1 MFRIRT
7 EVRLR
12 ACGGTRAILL
22 EPVENLGSPTRV
34 RRDPPVRR
42 RSAARRRFA
51 YARAEGPGTM
61 VRAAKC
67 GTWCRVREEAA

>member
-34 RRDPPVRR
+34 RRDLRMPNDLLGRVG
-42 RSAARRRFA
+42 FA

>member
-1 MFRIRT
+1 MGVPHSDR
-7 EVRLR
+7 
-12 ACGGTRAILL
+12 
-22 EPVENLGSPTRV
+22 GSPTRV
-34 RRDPPVRR
+34 RRDPCERL
-42 RSAARRRFA
+42 SKARIQRFA